1 MTLTLERYLREASQH
16 FASLTSLLPPQAW
29 NWLPE
34 RPEPPA
40 RVLPDQP
47 ARLQAM
53 GSFFGGTA
61 WTGPDSVAVQ
71 EPVSVPQLTT
81 LESLPGQTGQP
92 GLPETTVQPKLQS
105 ELLNQQTLNPA
116 RLEALLPSVKPGSAP
131 EATVPSALDGQL
143 GSFFSATSWQG
154 KPQNQILAA
163 SLPASETQAQP
174 IIEPPALAVPE
185 TLVALAPEQPL
196 EKPASESSAAAP
208 RPQTP
213 PVLSSDLTDTASAE
227 WLELPL
233 AVFFDGVAW
242 AGAREPVAQGARAGV
257 WMPERVLD
265 PHAPPA
271 NYRSEFEW

>member
-16 FASLTSLLPPQAW
+16 FARLTSLLPPQAW

-40 RVLPDQP
+40 QVLPDQP
-47 ARLQAM
+47 ARLQVM

-61 WTGPDSVAVQ
+61 WAGPGSVAVQ
-71 EPVSVPQLTT
+71 DPVSVPQLTA
-81 LESLPGQTGQP
+81 LESPP

-105 ELLNQQTLNPA
+105 ELLNQQALNPA
-116 RLEALLPSVKPGSAP
+116 RLEALLPSVKPGSEP

-143 GSFFSATSWQG
+143 GTFFSATSWQG

-163 SLPASETQAQP
+163 SLTASETQAQP
-174 IIEPPALAVPE
+174 LIEPPALAVPE
-185 TLVALAPEQPL
+185 TPVALAPETTG
-196 EKPASESSAAAP
+196 SESSAAEPSA
-208 RPQTP
+208 QTP
-213 PVLSSDLTDTASAE
+213 PVLSSDLTHTESAE

-233 AVFFDGVAW
+233 ADFFDGVAW
-242 AGAREPVAQGARAGV
+242 AGPREPVVQGARAGV
-257 WMPERVLD
+257 WMPELVLD

-271 NYRSEFEW
+271 HYRSEFEW